1 MARSAET
8 DEREV
13 FFFGKRRKLNDE
25 GEFKVGRMTVTVF
38 TELVGGGGSWYA
50 TLSAYKGEVTIEG
63 PLGRSPASATKK
75 LERRIDSLVG
85 SFRRLYENY
94 NV

>member
-1 MARSAET
+1 MTKEAN
-8 DEREV
+8 EREV
-13 FFFGKRRKLNDE
+13 FFFGKKRKLNDE

-63 PLGRSPASATKK
+63 PLARSAASATKK
-75 LERRIDSLVG
+75 LERRVDSLVG
-85 SFRRLYENY
+85 AFRKLYESY
-94 NV
+94 DG